1 VWYGVW
7 KHQTNKYQNQKMKSI
22 SGILLFVLAFTV
34 SGQAVSFAEKAKL
47 AAVAERKLTIEEE
60 ILSWINKYRE
70 SRSLP
75 ALQMNTVIS
84 EQAFRHSEE
93 MADKRVA
100 FGHDGFQERVRSII
114 QKIGTLRAS
123 AENVAFGK
131 LSPEEVVSLWIKSP
145 GHRKNIEGNYTMT
158 GIGVAKAG
166 DGSLYFTQIFSRK

>member
-1 VWYGVW
+1 MEFGI
-7 KHQTNKYQNQKMKSI
+7 TRPINTINQKMKSVP
-22 SGILLFVLAFTV
+22 GILLFVFAFTV
-34 SGQAVSFAEKAKL
+34 CSHSVSFAEKAELSTSVSK
-47 AAVAERKLTIEEE
+47 RLTIEEE

-70 SRSLP
+70 SKSLP
-75 ALQMNTVIS
+75 ALQMNMVIS

-93 MADKRVA
+93 MAAKRVP
-100 FGHDGFQERVRSII
+100 FGHDGFQERVRRII

-158 GIGVAKAG
+158 GIGVARAS
-166 DGSLYFTQIFSRK
+166 DGALYFTQIFSTK

>member
-1 VWYGVW
+1 MEFGI
-7 KHQTNKYQNQKMKSI
+7 TRPINTINQKMKSVPE
-22 SGILLFVLAFTV
+22 ILLFVFAFTV
-34 SGQAVSFAEKAKL
+34 CSHSVSFAEKAELSTSVSK
-47 AAVAERKLTIEEE
+47 RLTLEEE
-60 ILSWINKYRE
+60 ILSWVNKYRE
-70 SRSLP
+70 SKSLP

-93 MADKRVA
+93 MAGKRVA

-158 GIGVAKAG
+158 GIGVARAS
-166 DGSLYFTQIFSRK
+166 DGALYFTQIFSTK